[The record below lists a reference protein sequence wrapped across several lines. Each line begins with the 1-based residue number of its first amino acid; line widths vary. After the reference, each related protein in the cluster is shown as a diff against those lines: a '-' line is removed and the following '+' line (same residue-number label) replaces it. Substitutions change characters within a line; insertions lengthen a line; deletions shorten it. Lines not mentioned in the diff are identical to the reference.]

1 MTAIEFVGVPMQL
14 SEQLDVAIQKYQE
27 GSYAESERLSKEIL
41 QADENNFRALNL
53 LGMSLHEQGLSEQ
66 GISFLKR
73 ATEISPEYSAAHNN
87 LGIVYN
93 EEGLHELAL
102 SSADRAIGLKPDSS
116 DYYANK
122 AKILHEIAQYE
133 NSIACAEKAI
143 SLDPTRPEAFSCL
156 GAALLKLDRTAEA
169 LANYS
174 RAIALNPE
182 SAESYNGLG
191 NVFAKL
197 NRYDEA
203 FAAYDRALALNPD
216 LPAAWLGRG
225 NTFFELKRYD
235 EALAAFNRALELKPD
250 LVVAWFDHGNASF
263 ELGRYDGAV
272 AAFDKVLA
280 LNPDLAEAWLGRGN
294 ALGKLKLHNEALA
307 AFDKALSLKPDLAGT
322 WLGRGNVFFELER
335 HDEALA
341 AYRQAVQLAPQVAE
355 GHHNLAHVL
364 VRLGRSAEAEAEF
377 RRVLAIN
384 PDFAPAL
391 NNLTRLLLERGDA
404 TEALALSIRS
414 LASAETEEAK
424 RLFVRSARSYS
435 LTSEFLP
442 PIDGLAP
449 MLVRTI
455 SERWLRPNEVM
466 ALASGVLELDPVIG
480 PCIRRASA
488 AWPDRL
494 PEAKLF
500 GGTEMAAVA
509 KNPLLLVLLESAPCS
524 SRAIEKFV
532 CAARAALLER
542 AAASDAVPDDILS
555 FYSSAAIQ
563 CFITEFVFSAT
574 GKELAQAE
582 RLRDDLAAALASG
595 ADIAPPG
602 LVAVAAYFP
611 LTVVPGAETLLA
623 RKWPAAVTRLLDRQV
638 REPLKERALR
648 NSIPRLTPVENR
660 VSRLVQEQY
669 EENPYPRWVETA
681 EPWGLPNRIDEYVQ
695 DQFPLAPFTPLGKG
709 GDIDILIAGTG
720 TGRQAIE
727 VARRFPEAHVL
738 AIDLSGA
745 ALAYAKRKSEELQV
759 DNIEY
764 GQADIVEIGALGR
777 RFDVIYVSGVLHH
790 LADPFAGWRGLLE
803 ILAPGGLMKVGLYS
817 EKAREDIVAAQRFVA
832 EKGYKPTARDIRRA
846 REDIERLPA
855 DSALRNV
862 MLVDDFYSMSDLR
875 DLLFHVQEHRMSL
888 PQIARFLADSHL
900 QFLAFDQAPHIVQH
914 YRKRF
919 PDDKATTDLALWDRF
934 EQENPR
940 AFLGMYQFWLQKP
953 GG

>member
-235 EALAAFNRALELKPD
+235 EALAAFDRVLE
-250 LVVAWFDHGNASF
+250 
-263 ELGRYDGAV
+263 
-272 AAFDKVLA
+272 

-745 ALAYAKRKSEELQV
+745 RSEE
-759 DNIEY
+759 
-764 GQADIVEIGALGR
+764 
-777 RFDVIYVSGVLHH
+777 H
-790 LADPFAGWRGLLE
+790 
-803 ILAPGGLMKVGLYS
+803 
-817 EKAREDIVAAQRFVA
+817 
-832 EKGYKPTARDIRRA
+832 
-846 REDIERLPA
+846 
-855 DSALRNV
+855 
-862 MLVDDFYSMSDLR
+862 
-875 DLLFHVQEHRMSL
+875 
-888 PQIARFLADSHL
+888 
-900 QFLAFDQAPHIVQH
+900 
-914 YRKRF
+914 
-919 PDDKATTDLALWDRF
+919 
-934 EQENPR
+934 
-940 AFLGMYQFWLQKP
+940 
-953 GG
+953 